1 MSVNFELPELGEG
14 IEEADVLKVLVAPGD
29 AINEEDPIIEIET
42 EKATVEVP
50 APHAGSISAVLV
62 AAGDTIKV
70 GQAIVA
76 IESDGSQTTSSAT
89 QEPVQEN
96 IETPNIPEPTNEPQ
110 NTNFDSSIPA
120 GTSNFELPELGEGIE
135 EADVLKVLV
144 APGDAINEEDPIIEI
159 ETEKATVEVPAP
171 HAGSISA
178 VLVAAGDTI
187 KVGQAIVA
195 IESDGSQTTSSATQE
210 PVQENIETPNISE
223 PTNESVTLDTVN
235 NIPEFASLPD
245 AQSNDQVNRMVFA
258 SPSVRK
264 LAREVGV
271 DIRLVQG
278 SGPAGRISEDDV
290 KLFSRMQGS
299 NSQNNQTSQKPAVQL
314 PDFSQWGK
322 ISEEKMS
329 RVRKTTA
336 SNIANSWD
344 QSPHVTL
351 FQKAN
356 VTAIDAARKK
366 KKTDKA
372 LKGANLTMMPI
383 LIKASALALQEFPKF
398 NTSIDV
404 ENNVVISKDY
414 INVGVAVD
422 TERGLLVPVIKDAI
436 DKSIAQIAIELTE
449 LSEKSRDKKLS
460 LDDMRGGNFTIS
472 NLGGLGTS
480 FFTPIINPPEVA
492 ILGVGRSIME
502 PAWNGKEFIPES
514 MMPLSLSFDH
524 RIIDGADGAAF
535 LSWLVNYLQDPKSLK
550 LS

>member
-50 APHAGSISAVLV
+50 APHAGSISEVLV

-70 GQAIVA
+70 GQAIVS
-76 IESDGSQTTSSAT
+76 IESDGNQTTSSPT
-89 QEPVQEN
+89 QEPVQES
-96 IETPNIPEPTNEPQ
+96 IDTPNITAPINEPQ
-110 NTNFDSSIPA
+110 KINDSSIKS
-120 GTSNFELPELGEGIE
+120 GKSNFELPELGEGIE

-171 HAGSISA
+171 HAGSISE

-187 KVGQAIVA
+187 KVGQAIVS
-195 IESDGSQTTSSATQE
+195 IESDGNQTTSSPTQE
-210 PVQENIETPNISE
+210 PVQESIDTPNIAE
-223 PTNESVTLDTVN
+223 PINESAVLDRMQNV
-235 NIPEFASLPD
+235 PEFASLPD
-245 AQSNDQVNRMVFA
+245 SQSNNQSNRMVFA

-290 KLFSRMQGS
+290 KLFSRMQGA
-299 NSQNNQTSQKPAVQL
+299 NSQINQTPQKSKVQL
-314 PDFSQWGK
+314 PDFSQWGE
-322 ISEEKMS
+322 ISEDNMS

-336 SNIANSWD
+336 SNIAHSWE

-366 KKTDKA
+366 KKTDKS

-404 ENNVVISKDY
+404 ENNKVISKNY

-472 NLGGLGTS
+472 NLGGMGTS